1 MPFFK
6 LFQFLLA
13 LQNNKLIKI
22 KNKNLIE
29 KRLLRPSVDS
39 NIDAYV
45 FYKLIISRKMGNIS
59 VRRLIFYV

>member
-29 KRLLRPSVDS
+29 KRLLRPNIDS
-39 NIDAYV
+39 NIDVYLS
-45 FYKLIISRKMGNIS
+45 YKLIISRKVGNIF
-59 VRRLIFYV
+59 VRRLI